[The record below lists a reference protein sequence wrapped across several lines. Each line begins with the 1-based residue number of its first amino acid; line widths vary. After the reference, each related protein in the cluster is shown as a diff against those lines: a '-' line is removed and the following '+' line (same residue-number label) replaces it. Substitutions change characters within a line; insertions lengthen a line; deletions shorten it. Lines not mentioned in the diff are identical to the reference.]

1 MAIAGRPVQ
10 EVKTGKD
17 RGKELDCEKK
27 GAFLARRKKHST
39 LTAGVYY
46 PKPEAIAADYWG
58 VFVDDAPYILLMSDE
73 ERSAREKAERL
84 AESAN
89 FRTLLEATLTTC
101 ERIEARYVD
110 GRAVDWRDQLTVI
123 SASRSGDVETGTRE
137 IGEIR
142 AILMPGCHQAVADTL
157 CIDDALANLI
167 DSKFPRVSNF
177 DDLPEL
183 SERDVKMSLG
193 NLEARKHPQGGH

>member
-1 MAIAGRPVQ
+1 M
-10 EVKTGKD
+10 KTGKD
-17 RGKELDCEKK
+17 WGKEVDYEKK
-27 GAFLARRKKHST
+27 GAVLARRKKHST
-39 LTAGVYY
+39 LTAGVYH
-46 PKPEAIAADYWG
+46 PKPEAITAECWG
-58 VFVDDAPYILLMSDE
+58 VFVDSTPYILLMSDD

-89 FRTLLEATLTTC
+89 FRTLLEATLTAC
-101 ERIEARYVD
+101 EQIEARRVD
-110 GRAVDWRDQLTVI
+110 GRAIDGDEQLTVI

-157 CIDDALANLI
+157 CIDDALAALI

-183 SERDVKMSLG
+183 SDRDVKISLG
-193 NLEARKHPQGGH
+193 NLEARKHSRGGH